1 MAGIRDLNKIA
12 GQQQNKQILYNIN
25 KVNKQIGIH
34 QNRLATA
41 KKNNSAEE
49 DAAGFVIVHSLQA
62 RHRGLAAAMNNI
74 GDARVSLSVAEGGAI
89 NVLDILETMKTKA
102 IQAANGTLSDADRA
116 AINNEISALA
126 DEIDD
131 VVDETTFNDIE
142 LLAGTDLSVQSG
154 AETTDTESVE
164 VSSSDHHSSELG
176 VSEVDV
182 SSSENASAAM
192 ASIESAIATVK
203 STVSSLGSY
212 QTRFAHKENS
222 LARAITNTEAAR
234 SRIMDAD
241 FAKEKMAEMKEKIKQ
256 NTINAVNAQAQL
268 SAQSVLKLLL

>member
-1 MAGIRDLNKIA
+1 MAAIQNLNKIA
-12 GQQQNKQILYNIN
+12 GQQQNNQILNSIN

-34 QNRLATA
+34 QNRLSTG
-41 KKNNSAEE
+41 KKINSAEE
-49 DAAGFVIVHSLQA
+49 DVAGFMIGHTFQA
-62 RHRGLAAAMNNI
+62 RNRGLAAAMNNI
-74 GDARVSLSVAEGGAI
+74 GDARLSLSVAEGGAI
-89 NVLDILETMKTKA
+89 NVLDILGTMKAKA

-131 VVDETTFNDIE
+131 VVDETTFNEIE

-164 VSSSDHHSSELG
+164 VSASDHHSSDLG

-182 SSSENASAAM
+182 SSSENASASL

-203 STVSSLGSY
+203 STVASLGSY
-212 QTRFAHKENS
+212 QTRFSHKENR

-241 FAKEKMAEMKEKIKQ
+241 FAKEKIEETKEKIKQ

-268 SAQSVLKLLL
+268 SAQSVLKLVL

>member
-1 MAGIRDLNKIA
+1 MAAIPDLNKIA
-12 GQQQNKQILYNIN
+12 GQQQNNQIHNNIN
-25 KVNKQIGIH
+25 KVNKQIGIY
-34 QNRLATA
+34 QNRLATG
-41 KKNNSAEE
+41 KKINSAEE
-49 DAAGFVIVHSLQA
+49 DAAGFVMGHTLQA
-62 RHRGLAAAMNNI
+62 RNRGLAAAMNNI

-126 DEIDD
+126 HEIDD

>member
-1 MAGIRDLNKIA
+1 MAIEDLNKIA
-12 GQQQNKQILYNIN
+12 GQQQNNQLLNNIN
-25 KVNKQIGIH
+25 KINKQIGIH
-34 QNRLATA
+34 QNRLSTG
-41 KKNNSAEE
+41 KKINSAEE
-49 DAAGFVIVHSLQA
+49 DAAGFVIGHTLQA
-62 RHRGLAAAMNNI
+62 RNRGLAAAMNNI
-74 GDARVSLSVAEGGAI
+74 GDARVSLSVAESGAI

-131 VVDETTFNDIE
+131 VIDETTFNDIE
-142 LLAGTDLSVQSG
+142 LLAGTDLAVQSG
-154 AETTDTESVE
+154 AETADTESVE

-182 SSSENASAAM
+182 SSSENASASM
-192 ASIESAIATVK
+192 DSIESAIATVK

-212 QTRFAHKENS
+212 QTRFAHKESS
-222 LARAITNTEAAR
+222 LARAITHTEAAR

-241 FAKEKMAEMKEKIKQ
+241 FTKEKMEEMKEKIKQ
-256 NTINAVNAQAQL
+256 NTINAVSAQAQL
-268 SAQSVLKLLL
+268 SAQSVLKLVL

>member
-1 MAGIRDLNKIA
+1 MAAIQNPNKIA
-12 GQQQNKQILYNIN
+12 GQQQNNQLLNNIN
-25 KVNKQIGIH
+25 KVNKQIGLH
-34 QNRLATA
+34 QNRLATG
-41 KKNNSAEE
+41 KKINSAEE
-49 DAAGFVIVHSLQA
+49 DAAGFVIGHSLQA
-62 RHRGLAAAMNNI
+62 RNRGLAAAMNNI

-241 FAKEKMAEMKEKIKQ
+241 FSKEKMAEMKEKIKQ
-256 NTINAVNAQAQL
+256 NITNAVNAQAQL
-268 SAQSVLKLLL
+268 SAQSVLKLVL

>member
-1 MAGIRDLNKIA
+1 MALQDLNKIA
-12 GQQQNKQILYNIN
+12 GQQQNKQILNNIN

-34 QNRLATA
+34 QNRLATG
-41 KKNNSAEE
+41 KKINSAEE
-49 DAAGFVIVHSLQA
+49 DAAGFVIGHSLQA
-62 RHRGLAAAMNNI
+62 RNRGLAAAMNNI

-256 NTINAVNAQAQL
+256 NITNAVNAQAQL
-268 SAQSVLKLLL
+268 SAQSVLKLVL

>member
-1 MAGIRDLNKIA
+1 MAAIQDPNKIA
-12 GQQQNKQILYNIN
+12 GQQQNNQLLNNIN
-25 KVNKQIGIH
+25 KVNEQIGIH
-34 QNRLATA
+34 QNRLATG
-41 KKNNSAEE
+41 KKINSAEE
-49 DAAGFVIVHSLQA
+49 NAAGFVIGYTLQT
-62 RHRGLAAAMNNI
+62 RNRGLATAMNNI
-74 GDARVSLSVAEGGAI
+74 GDARASLSVAEGGATNI
-89 NVLDILETMKTKA
+89 LDILGTMKTKA

-131 VVDETTFNDIE
+131 VVDETTLNDIE
-142 LLAGTDLSVQSG
+142 LLAGANLSVQSG

-164 VSSSDHHSSELG
+164 VSSSDHHSSDLG

-212 QTRFAHKENS
+212 QTRFARKENS
-222 LARAITNTEAAR
+222 LALAITNTEAAR

-241 FAKEKMAEMKEKIKQ
+241 FAKEKMEEMKEKIKQ
-256 NTINAVNAQAQL
+256 DTTKAVNGRAQL
-268 SAQSVLKLLL
+268 SAQNVLKLIL

>member
-1 MAGIRDLNKIA
+1 MAAIQNLNKIA
-12 GQQQNKQILYNIN
+12 GQQQNKQILNNIN

-34 QNRLATA
+34 QNRLSTG
-41 KKNNSAEE
+41 KKINSAEE
-49 DAAGFVIVHSLQA
+49 DVAGFMIGHTLQA
-62 RHRGLAAAMNNI
+62 RNRGLAAAMNNI
-74 GDARVSLSVAEGGAI
+74 GDARVSLSVAESGAI

-192 ASIESAIATVK
+192 ASIESALATVK
-203 STVSSLGSY
+203 STVSSIGSY
-212 QTRFAHKENS
+212 QTRFAYKENS

-234 SRIMDAD
+234 SRIMDTD

-256 NTINAVNAQAQL
+256 NTTNAVNAQAQL
-268 SAQSVLKLLL
+268 SAQSVLKLL

>member
-1 MAGIRDLNKIA
+1 MATIQNLNKIA
-12 GQQQNKQILYNIN
+12 GQQQNNQILNNIN
-25 KVNKQIGIH
+25 QVNKQIGIH
-34 QNRLATA
+34 QNRLSTG
-41 KKNNSAEE
+41 KKINSAEE
-49 DAAGFVIVHSLQA
+49 DVAGFMIGHTFQA
-62 RHRGLAAAMNNI
+62 RNRGLAAAMNNI
-74 GDARVSLSVAEGGAI
+74 GDARLSLSVAEGGAI
-89 NVLDILETMKTKA
+89 NVLDILATMKAKA

-131 VVDETTFNDIE
+131 VVDETTFNEIE

-164 VSSSDHHSSELG
+164 VSASDHHSSDLG

-182 SSSENASAAM
+182 SSSENASASL

-212 QTRFAHKENS
+212 QIRFTHKENS

-241 FAKEKMAEMKEKIKQ
+241 FAKEKIEETKEKIKQ

-268 SAQSVLKLLL
+268 SAQSVLKLVL

>member
-1 MAGIRDLNKIA
+1 MAAIPDLNKIA
-12 GQQQNKQILYNIN
+12 GQQQNNQLLNNIN

-34 QNRLATA
+34 KNRLATG
-41 KKNNSAEE
+41 KKINSAEE
-49 DAAGFVIVHSLQA
+49 DAAGFVIGHTLQA
-62 RHRGLAAAMNNI
+62 RNRGLAAAMNNI

-89 NVLDILETMKTKA
+89 NVLDILETMKTKT

-131 VVDETTFNDIE
+131 IVDETTFNDIE

-182 SSSENASAAM
+182 SSSENASASM

-212 QTRFAHKENS
+212 QIRFTHKENS

-241 FAKEKMAEMKEKIKQ
+241 FAKEKMAEMKEKIKK
-256 NTINAVNAQAQL
+256 NTTNAVNAQAQL
-268 SAQSVLKLLL
+268 FAQSVLKLVL

>member
-1 MAGIRDLNKIA
+1 MAAIPDLNKIA
-12 GQQQNKQILYNIN
+12 GQQQNNQILNNIN
-25 KVNKQIGIH
+25 KVNQQIGIH
-34 QNRLATA
+34 QNRLATG
-41 KKNNSAEE
+41 KKINSAEE
-49 DAAGFVIVHSLQA
+49 DAAGFVMGHTLQG
-62 RHRGLAAAMNNI
+62 RNRGLAAAMNNI

-89 NVLDILETMKTKA
+89 NVLDILETMKTKT

-131 VVDETTFNDIE
+131 IVDETTFNDIE

-154 AETTDTESVE
+154 AETPDTESVE
-164 VSSSDHHSSELG
+164 VSSSDHHSFELG

-182 SSSENASAAM
+182 SSSENASASM

-212 QTRFAHKENS
+212 QTRFAYKENS

-241 FAKEKMAEMKEKIKQ
+241 FAKEKIEEMKEKIKQ
-256 NTINAVNAQAQL
+256 NTTNAVNAQAQL

>member
-1 MAGIRDLNKIA
+1 MALQDLNKIA
-12 GQQQNKQILYNIN
+12 GQLQNKQILNNIN

-34 QNRLATA
+34 QNRLATG
-41 KKNNSAEE
+41 KKINSAEE
-49 DAAGFVIVHSLQA
+49 DAAGFVIGHSLQA
-62 RHRGLAAAMNNI
+62 RNRGLAAAMNNI
-74 GDARVSLSVAEGGAI
+74 GDARVSLSVAEGGAL

-154 AETTDTESVE
+154 PETTDTESVE

-182 SSSENASAAM
+182 SSSENASAAI

-256 NTINAVNAQAQL
+256 NTTNAVNAQAQL

>member
-1 MAGIRDLNKIA
+1 MAAIPDLNKIA
-12 GQQQNKQILYNIN
+12 GQQQNNQLLNNIN

-34 QNRLATA
+34 KNRLATG
-41 KKNNSAEE
+41 KKINSAEE
-49 DAAGFVIVHSLQA
+49 DAAGFVIGHTLQA
-62 RHRGLAAAMNNI
+62 RNRGLAAAMNNI

-89 NVLDILETMKTKA
+89 NVLDILETMKTKT

-131 VVDETTFNDIE
+131 IVDETTFNDIE

-268 SAQSVLKLLL
+268 SAQSVLKLVL

>member
-1 MAGIRDLNKIA
+1 MAAIQNLNKIA

-34 QNRLATA
+34 QNRLATG
-41 KKNNSAEE
+41 KKINSAEE
-49 DAAGFVIVHSLQA
+49 DAAGFVIGHSLQA
-62 RHRGLAAAMNNI
+62 RNRGLAAAMNNI

>member
-1 MAGIRDLNKIA
+1 MAAIQDLNKIA
-12 GQQQNKQILYNIN
+12 GQQQNNQILNNIN

-34 QNRLATA
+34 QNRLATG
-41 KKNNSAEE
+41 KKINSAEE
-49 DAAGFVIVHSLQA
+49 DAAGFVIGHTLQA
-62 RHRGLAAAMNNI
+62 RNRGLAAAMNNI

-268 SAQSVLKLLL
+268 SAQSVLKLVL

>member
-1 MAGIRDLNKIA
+1 MAIQDLNKIA
-12 GQQQNKQILYNIN
+12 GQLQNKQILNNIN

-34 QNRLATA
+34 QNRLATG
-41 KKNNSAEE
+41 KKINSAEE
-49 DAAGFVIVHSLQA
+49 DAAGFVIGHTLQA
-62 RHRGLAAAMNNI
+62 RNRGLATAMNNI

-116 AINNEISALA
+116 AINNEIAALA

-164 VSSSDHHSSELG
+164 VSSSDHHSSDLG

-192 ASIESAIATVK
+192 ASIESALATVK
-203 STVSSLGSY
+203 STVSSIGSY
-212 QTRFAHKENS
+212 QTRFAYKENS

-234 SRIMDAD
+234 SAIVDAD
-241 FAKEKMAEMKEKIKQ
+241 FAKEKMEEMKEKIKQ
-256 NTINAVNAQAQL
+256 NTTNAVNAQAQL
-268 SAQSVLKLLL
+268 SAQSVLKVVL

>member
-1 MAGIRDLNKIA
+1 MALENLNKIA
-12 GQQQNKQILYNIN
+12 GQQQNKQLLNNIN
-25 KVNKQIGIH
+25 KINKQIGLL
-34 QNRLATA
+34 QNRLSTG
-41 KKNNSAEE
+41 KKINSAEE
-49 DAAGFVIVHSLQA
+49 DAAGFVIGNTLQA
-62 RHRGLAAAMNNI
+62 RNRGLATAMNNI
-74 GDARVSLSVAEGGAI
+74 GDARVSLAVAEGGAI
-89 NVLDILETMKTKA
+89 NVLDILGTMKTKA

-116 AINNEISALA
+116 AINNEIAALA

-192 ASIESAIATVK
+192 DSIESAIATVK

-222 LARAITNTEAAR
+222 LARAITNMEAAR

-241 FAKEKMAEMKEKIKQ
+241 FAKEKMEEMKEKIKQ
-256 NTINAVNAQAQL
+256 NTTNAVNAQAQL
-268 SAQSVLKLLL
+268 SAQSVLKLVL

>member
-1 MAGIRDLNKIA
+1 MAAIQNLNKIA
-12 GQQQNKQILYNIN
+12 GQLQNKQILNNIN

-34 QNRLATA
+34 QNRLATG

-49 DAAGFVIVHSLQA
+49 DAAGFVIGHSLQA
-62 RHRGLAAAMNNI
+62 RNRGLAAAMNNI

-89 NVLDILETMKTKA
+89 TVLDILETMKTKA

-126 DEIDD
+126 DEIHD

>member
-1 MAGIRDLNKIA
+1 MALQDLNKIA
-12 GQQQNKQILYNIN
+12 GQLQNKQILNNIN
-25 KVNKQIGIH
+25 KVNQQIGIH
-34 QNRLATA
+34 QNRLATG
-41 KKNNSAEE
+41 KKINSAEE
-49 DAAGFVIVHSLQA
+49 DAAGFVMGHSLQA
-62 RHRGLAAAMNNI
+62 RNRGLAAAMNNI

-268 SAQSVLKLLL
+268 SAQSVLKLVL

>member
-1 MAGIRDLNKIA
+1 MAIEDQNKIA
-12 GQQQNKQILYNIN
+12 GQQQNNQLLNNIN

-34 QNRLATA
+34 QNRLAIG
-41 KKNNSAEE
+41 KKINSAEE
-49 DAAGFVIVHSLQA
+49 DAAGFVIGHTLQA
-62 RHRGLAAAMNNI
+62 RNRGLATAMNNI

-142 LLAGTDLSVQSG
+142 LLAGTDLAVQSG
-154 AETTDTESVE
+154 AETADTESVE

-192 ASIESAIATVK
+192 DSIESAIATVK

-212 QTRFAHKENS
+212 QTRFAHKENR

-241 FAKEKMAEMKEKIKQ
+241 FAKEKMEEMKEKIKQ
-256 NTINAVNAQAQL
+256 NITNAVNAQAQL
-268 SAQSVLKLLL
+268 SAQSVLKLVL

>member
-1 MAGIRDLNKIA
+1 MALQDLNKIA
-12 GQQQNKQILYNIN
+12 GQQQNNQILNNIN

-34 QNRLATA
+34 QNRLATG
-41 KKNNSAEE
+41 KKINSAEE
-49 DAAGFVIVHSLQA
+49 DAAGFVIGHSLQA
-62 RHRGLAAAMNNI
+62 RNRGLAAAMNNI
-74 GDARVSLSVAEGGAI
+74 GDARVSLSVVEGGAI

-256 NTINAVNAQAQL
+256 NTTNAVNAQAQL
-268 SAQSVLKLLL
+268 SAQSVLKVVL

>member
-1 MAGIRDLNKIA
+1 MAIQDLNKIA
-12 GQQQNKQILYNIN
+12 GQQQNKQLLNNIN
-25 KVNKQIGIH
+25 KINKQIGLL
-34 QNRLATA
+34 QNRLSTG
-41 KKNNSAEE
+41 KKINSAEE
-49 DAAGFVIVHSLQA
+49 DAAGFVIGHTLQA
-62 RHRGLAAAMNNI
+62 RNRGLATAMNNI

-116 AINNEISALA
+116 AINNEIAALA

-142 LLAGTDLSVQSG
+142 LLAGTDLAVQSG

-192 ASIESAIATVK
+192 DSIESAIATVK

-222 LARAITNTEAAR
+222 LARAITNMEAAR

-241 FAKEKMAEMKEKIKQ
+241 FAKEKMEEMKEKIKQ
-256 NTINAVNAQAQL
+256 NTTNAVNAQAQL
-268 SAQSVLKLLL
+268 SAQSVLKLVL

>member
-1 MAGIRDLNKIA
+1 MQPRN
-12 GQQQNKQILYNIN
+12 
-25 KVNKQIGIH
+25 
-34 QNRLATA
+34 
-41 KKNNSAEE
+41 
-49 DAAGFVIVHSLQA
+49 
-62 RHRGLAAAMNNI
+62 RGLAAAMNNI
-74 GDARVSLSVAEGGAI
+74 GDARVSLSVAESGAI

-142 LLAGTDLSVQSG
+142 LLAGTDLDVQSG

-182 SSSENASAAM
+182 SSSENASASM
-192 ASIESAIATVK
+192 DSIESAIATVK

-212 QTRFAHKENS
+212 QTRFAHKENR

-241 FAKEKMAEMKEKIKQ
+241 FAKEKMEEMKEKIKQ
-256 NTINAVNAQAQL
+256 NTTNAVNAQAQL
-268 SAQSVLKLLL
+268 SAQSVLKLVL

>member
-1 MAGIRDLNKIA
+1 MATIQNLNKIA
-12 GQQQNKQILYNIN
+12 GQQQNNQILNSIN

-34 QNRLATA
+34 QNRLSTG
-41 KKNNSAEE
+41 KKINSAEE
-49 DAAGFVIVHSLQA
+49 DVAGFMIGHTFQA
-62 RHRGLAAAMNNI
+62 RNRGLAAAMNNI
-74 GDARVSLSVAEGGAI
+74 GDARLSLSVAEGGAI
-89 NVLDILETMKTKA
+89 NVLDILATMKAKA

-131 VVDETTFNDIE
+131 VVDETTFNEIE

-154 AETTDTESVE
+154 AETTDSESVE
-164 VSSSDHHSSELG
+164 VSASDHHSSDLG

-182 SSSENASAAM
+182 SSSENASASL

-203 STVSSLGSY
+203 STVASLGSY
-212 QTRFAHKENS
+212 QTRFSHKENR
-222 LARAITNTEAAR
+222 LVRAITNTEGAR

-241 FAKEKMAEMKEKIKQ
+241 FAKEKIEETKEKIKQ

-268 SAQSVLKLLL
+268 SAQSVLKLVL